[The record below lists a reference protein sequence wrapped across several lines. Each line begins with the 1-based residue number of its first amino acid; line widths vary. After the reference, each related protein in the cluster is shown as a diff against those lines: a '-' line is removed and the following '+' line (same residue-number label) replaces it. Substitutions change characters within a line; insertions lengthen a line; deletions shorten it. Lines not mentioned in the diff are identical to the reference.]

1 MDTHT
6 EQLLLQNIN
15 SILKE
20 KTRTSVFIAH
30 RLRAIFDSDLI
41 VVLQG
46 GRAVETGTHE
56 QLLEQGGVYTELWHG
71 QSNFHSCCIEAMAN
85 FLRSSRSLSQQFFE
99 LVSR

>member
-46 GRAVETGTHE
+46 GQAIETGTHD
-56 QLLEQGGVYTELWHG
+56 QLLEQGGVYAELWHG
-71 QSNFHSCCIEAMAN
+71 EFGIHGSHGEAKID
-85 FLRSSRSLSQQFFE
+85 FLRSTRSISQ
-99 LVSR
+99 RRY